1 MEDKDGFRPSSQ
13 LVIGSLV
20 IFLGVIFTLG
30 NLNLIHFNI
39 VDLWPIALIILG
51 LYMLG
56 TASELP
62 GRVSGILIGVLGLL
76 LLFSNLGYLYF
87 HFWDFWPLLL
97 VLVGFNMVW
106 MALQG
111 RFRVEDTSKS
121 ITGVAVLGGCE
132 KSCSSPDF
140 QGGELTAFM
149 GGCELDLRQAS
160 IETDQAVINA
170 YAFMGGIEIYVP
182 TDWTVTCKVVPFMGG
197 VEEKTS
203 TPQSGQSKNLLIR
216 GFAVMGGIEI
226 HN

>member
-1 MEDKDGFRPSSQ
+1 MEDKEGFRPSSQ
-13 LVIGSLV
+13 LVIGVLI

-30 NLNLIHFNI
+30 NLHLVHFNI

-51 LYMLG
+51 LYMLA

-62 GRVSGILIGVLGLL
+62 GRFTGILLGVLGFL
-76 LLFSNLGYLYF
+76 LLFNNLGFLYF

-106 MALQG
+106 LALQG
-111 RFRVEDTSKS
+111 RFRAEDTSKTIS
-121 ITGVAVLGGCE
+121 GVAVLGGCE
-132 KSCSSPDF
+132 KSCSSSDF
-140 QGGELTAFM
+140 QGGELTAFL

-160 IETDQAVINA
+160 IEGGQAVVNA
-170 YAFMGGIEIYVP
+170 YAFMGGIEIYIP
-182 TDWTVTCKVVPFMGG
+182 TDWTVTCKVFPFMGG
-197 VEEKTS
+197 VEEKTAK
-203 TPQSGQSKNLLIR
+203 PQSNQPKNLLVR